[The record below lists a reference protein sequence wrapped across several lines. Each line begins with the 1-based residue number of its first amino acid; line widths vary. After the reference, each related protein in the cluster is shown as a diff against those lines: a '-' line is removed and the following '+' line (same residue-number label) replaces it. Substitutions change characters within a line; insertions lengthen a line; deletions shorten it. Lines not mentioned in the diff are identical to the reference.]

1 MPWFKKNLRQWL
13 NRFSL
18 RACFLTLFFS
28 GYSKKAPGTI
38 GSLVALLLGLPILIF
53 SANTLFLAAILIG
66 LIAIA
71 QIDKEEEESKIHD
84 SSYIVIDELVGMWLA
99 MAISGLS
106 LAGVILSFIFFRIYD
121 ITKPSLIG
129 KIDKEVKGG
138 LGVVAD
144 DALAGVLAGLSV
156 LLAINILGF
165 FNIKL

>member
-1 MPWFKKNLRQWL
+1 MDK
-13 NRFSL
+13 FSL

-38 GSLVALLLGLPILIF
+38 GSLVALLLGLPVLIF
-53 SANTLFLAAILIG
+53 SANTLFLAAIFVG

-71 QIDKEEEESKIHD
+71 QIDKEEEETKRHD

-106 LAGVILSFIFFRIYD
+106 LAGVVLSFIFFRIYD

-144 DALAGVLAGLSV
+144 DALAGVLAGLSA
-156 LLAINILGF
+156 LLVIHILGF

>member
-1 MPWFKKNLRQWL
+1 M
-13 NRFSL
+13 
-18 RACFLTLFFS
+18 
-28 GYSKKAPGTI
+28 
-38 GSLVALLLGLPILIF
+38 LLGLPILIF
-53 SANTLFLAAILIG
+53 SANTLFLGAVFVG
-66 LIAIA
+66 LIAIT
-71 QIDKEEEESKIHD
+71 QIDKEEEETKRHD

-106 LAGVILSFIFFRIYD
+106 LAGVVLSFIFFRIYD

-144 DALAGVLAGLSV
+144 DALAGVLAGLSA
-156 LLAINILGF
+156 LLVIHILGF

>member
-1 MPWFKKNLRQWL
+1 M
-13 NRFSL
+13 
-18 RACFLTLFFS
+18 
-28 GYSKKAPGTI
+28 
-38 GSLVALLLGLPILIF
+38 LLGLPILIF
-53 SANTLFLAAILIG
+53 SANTLFLGAIFIG
-66 LIAIA
+66 LIAIT
-71 QIDKEEEESKIHD
+71 QIDKEEEETKRHD

-106 LAGVILSFIFFRIYD
+106 LADVVLSFIFFRIYD

-144 DALAGVLAGLSV
+144 DALAGVLAGLSA
-156 LLAINILGF
+156 LLVINVLGF

>member
-1 MPWFKKNLRQWL
+1 MDK
-13 NRFSL
+13 FSL

-38 GSLVALLLGLPILIF
+38 GSLVALLLGLPVLIF

-106 LAGVILSFIFFRIYD
+106 LAGVVLSFIFFRIYD

-144 DALAGVLAGLSV
+144 DALAGVLAGLSA

>member
-1 MPWFKKNLRQWL
+1 MNK
-13 NRFSL
+13 FSL

-38 GSLVALLLGLPILIF
+38 GSLVALLLGLPVLIF

-106 LAGVILSFIFFRIYD
+106 LTGVVLSFIFFRIYD

-144 DALAGVLAGLSV
+144 DALAGVLAGLST
-156 LLAINILGF
+156 LLVINILGF

>member
-1 MPWFKKNLRQWL
+1 MDK
-13 NRFSL
+13 FSL

-38 GSLVALLLGLPILIF
+38 GSLVALLLGLPVLIF
-53 SANTLFLAAILIG
+53 SANTLFLGAVFIG

-106 LAGVILSFIFFRIYD
+106 LAGVVLSFIFFRVYD

-156 LLAINILGF
+156 LLVIHILGF
-165 FNIKL
+165 FNIKF

>member
-1 MPWFKKNLRQWL
+1 MNK
-13 NRFSL
+13 FSL

-38 GSLVALLLGLPILIF
+38 GSLVALLLGLPVLIF
-53 SANTLFLAAILIG
+53 SANTLFLAAVFIG

-144 DALAGVLAGLSV
+144 DALAGVLAGLSA
-156 LLAINILGF
+156 LLVINILGF

>member
-1 MPWFKKNLRQWL
+1 MNK
-13 NRFSL
+13 FSL

-38 GSLVALLLGLPILIF
+38 GSLVALLLGLPVLIF
-53 SANTLFLAAILIG
+53 SANTLFLAAVLIG

-129 KIDKEVKGG
+129 RIDKEVKGG

-144 DALAGVLAGLSV
+144 DALAGVLAGLSA
-156 LLAINILGF
+156 LLVISVLGF
-165 FNIKL
+165 FNIKF

>member
-1 MPWFKKNLRQWL
+1 M
-13 NRFSL
+13 
-18 RACFLTLFFS
+18 
-28 GYSKKAPGTI
+28 
-38 GSLVALLLGLPILIF
+38 LLGLPILIF
-53 SANTLFLAAILIG
+53 SANTLFLAAVLIG
-66 LIAIA
+66 LIAIT

>member
-1 MPWFKKNLRQWL
+1 M
-13 NRFSL
+13 
-18 RACFLTLFFS
+18 
-28 GYSKKAPGTI
+28 
-38 GSLVALLLGLPILIF
+38 LLGLPILIF
-53 SANTLFLAAILIG
+53 SANTLFLGAVLIG

-84 SSYIVIDELVGMWLA
+84 SSYIVIDELVGMWLT

-106 LAGVILSFIFFRIYD
+106 LAGVVLSFIFFRIYD

-156 LLAINILGF
+156 LLVINILGF

>member
-1 MPWFKKNLRQWL
+1 MNK
-13 NRFSL
+13 FSL

-53 SANTLFLAAILIG
+53 SANTLFLAAVLIG
-66 LIAIA
+66 LIAIT

-106 LAGVILSFIFFRIYD
+106 LAGIILSFIFFRIYD

-129 KIDKEVKGG
+129 KIDKEIKGG

>member
-1 MPWFKKNLRQWL
+1 MDK
-13 NRFSL
+13 FSL

-38 GSLVALLLGLPILIF
+38 GSLVALLLGLPVLIF
-53 SANTLFLAAILIG
+53 SANTLFLGAVLIG

-106 LAGVILSFIFFRIYD
+106 LAGVVLSFIFFRIYD

-144 DALAGVLAGLSV
+144 DALAGVLAGLSA
-156 LLAINILGF
+156 LLVINVLGF
-165 FNIKL
+165 FNIKF

>member
-1 MPWFKKNLRQWL
+1 MDKFN
-13 NRFSL
+13 L

-38 GSLVALLLGLPILIF
+38 GSLVALLLGLPVLIF
-53 SANTLFLAAILIG
+53 SANTLFLAAVLIG
-66 LIAIA
+66 LIATT

-106 LAGVILSFIFFRIYD
+106 LAGVVLSFIFFRIYD

-156 LLAINILGF
+156 LLVINILGF

>member
-1 MPWFKKNLRQWL
+1 M
-13 NRFSL
+13 
-18 RACFLTLFFS
+18 
-28 GYSKKAPGTI
+28 
-38 GSLVALLLGLPILIF
+38 LLGLPILIF
-53 SANTLFLAAILIG
+53 SANTLFLAAVLIG
-66 LIAIA
+66 LIAIT

-106 LAGVILSFIFFRIYD
+106 LAGVVLSFIFFRIYD

-129 KIDKEVKGG
+129 KIDKKIKGG

-144 DALAGVLAGLSV
+144 DALAGILAGLSV

-165 FNIKL
+165 FNINL

>member
-1 MPWFKKNLRQWL
+1 MDK
-13 NRFSL
+13 FSL

-38 GSLVALLLGLPILIF
+38 GSLVALLLGLPVLVF
-53 SANTLFLAAILIG
+53 SANTLFLGAVFVG

-129 KIDKEVKGG
+129 RIDKEVKGG

-144 DALAGVLAGLSV
+144 DALAGVLAGLSA
-156 LLAINILGF
+156 LLVINVLGF

>member
-1 MPWFKKNLRQWL
+1 M
-13 NRFSL
+13 
-18 RACFLTLFFS
+18 
-28 GYSKKAPGTI
+28 
-38 GSLVALLLGLPILIF
+38 LLGLPVLIF
-53 SANTLFLAAILIG
+53 SANTLFLGAIFVG

-71 QIDKEEEESKIHD
+71 QIDKEEEETKRHD

-106 LAGVILSFIFFRIYD
+106 LAGVVLSFIFFRIYD

-156 LLAINILGF
+156 LLVINILGF
-165 FNIKL
+165 FNIKF

>member
-1 MPWFKKNLRQWL
+1 M
-13 NRFSL
+13 
-18 RACFLTLFFS
+18 
-28 GYSKKAPGTI
+28 
-38 GSLVALLLGLPILIF
+38 LLGLPVLIF
-53 SANTLFLAAILIG
+53 SANTLFLAAVLIG

-106 LAGVILSFIFFRIYD
+106 LVGVVLSFIFFRIYD

-129 KIDKEVKGG
+129 KIDKEIKGG

-156 LLAINILGF
+156 LLVINILGF

>member
-1 MPWFKKNLRQWL
+1 LDK
-13 NRFSL
+13 FSL
-18 RACFLTLFFS
+18 RTCFLTLFFS

-38 GSLVALLLGLPILIF
+38 GSLVALLLGLPVLIF
-53 SANTLFLAAILIG
+53 SANTLFLGAIFVG

-99 MAISGLS
+99 MAVSGLS
-106 LAGVILSFIFFRIYD
+106 LAGVVLSFIFFRIYD

-156 LLAINILGF
+156 LLVISILGF
-165 FNIKL
+165 FNIKF

>member
-1 MPWFKKNLRQWL
+1 MDK
-13 NRFSL
+13 FSL

-38 GSLVALLLGLPILIF
+38 GSLVALLLGLPVLAF
-53 SANTLFLAAILIG
+53 SANTLFLGAIFVG

-71 QIDKEEEESKIHD
+71 QIDKEEEETKRHD
-84 SSYIVIDELVGMWLA
+84 SSYIVIDELVGMWIA

-156 LLAINILGF
+156 LLVINVLGF
-165 FNIKL
+165 FNIKF

>member
-1 MPWFKKNLRQWL
+1 MNK
-13 NRFSL
+13 FSL

-121 ITKPSLIG
+121 ITKPSFIG

-156 LLAINILGF
+156 LLTINILGF

>member
-1 MPWFKKNLRQWL
+1 MNK
-13 NRFSL
+13 FSL

-28 GYSKKAPGTI
+28 GYSKKAPGTV
-38 GSLVALLLGLPILIF
+38 GSLVALLLGLPVLIF
-53 SANTLFLAAILIG
+53 SANTLFLAAVLIG

-106 LAGVILSFIFFRIYD
+106 LAGVVLSFIFFRIYD

-129 KIDKEVKGG
+129 RIDKEVKGG

-156 LLAINILGF
+156 LLVINILGF

>member
-1 MPWFKKNLRQWL
+1 M
-13 NRFSL
+13 
-18 RACFLTLFFS
+18 
-28 GYSKKAPGTI
+28 
-38 GSLVALLLGLPILIF
+38 LLGLPILIF
-53 SANTLFLAAILIG
+53 SANTLFLAAVLIG

-71 QIDKEEEESKIHD
+71 QIDKEEEESKVHD

-106 LAGVILSFIFFRIYD
+106 LAGVVLSFIFFRIYD

>member
-1 MPWFKKNLRQWL
+1 M
-13 NRFSL
+13 
-18 RACFLTLFFS
+18 
-28 GYSKKAPGTI
+28 
-38 GSLVALLLGLPILIF
+38 LLGLPVLIF
-53 SANTLFLAAILIG
+53 SANTLFLGAVFIG
-66 LIAIA
+66 LIAIT

-106 LAGVILSFIFFRIYD
+106 LAGVVLSFIFFRIYD

-144 DALAGVLAGLSV
+144 DALAGVLAGLSA
-156 LLAINILGF
+156 LLVISVLGF
-165 FNIKL
+165 FNIKF

>member
-1 MPWFKKNLRQWL
+1 M
-13 NRFSL
+13 
-18 RACFLTLFFS
+18 
-28 GYSKKAPGTI
+28 
-38 GSLVALLLGLPILIF
+38 LLGLPILIF

-121 ITKPSLIG
+121 ITKLSLIG

>member
-1 MPWFKKNLRQWL
+1 MDK
-13 NRFSL
+13 FSL

-53 SANTLFLAAILIG
+53 SANTLFLGAIFIG

-71 QIDKEEEESKIHD
+71 QIDKEEEESKRHD

-106 LAGVILSFIFFRIYD
+106 LAGVVLSFIFFRIYD

-144 DALAGVLAGLSV
+144 DALAGVLAGLSA
-156 LLAINILGF
+156 LLVINVLGF

>member
-1 MPWFKKNLRQWL
+1 MDK
-13 NRFSL
+13 FSL

-53 SANTLFLAAILIG
+53 SANTLFLGAIFIG
-66 LIAIA
+66 LIAIT
-71 QIDKEEEESKIHD
+71 QIDKEEEETKRHD

-106 LAGVILSFIFFRIYD
+106 LAGVVLSFIFFRVYD

-144 DALAGVLAGLSV
+144 DALAGVLAGLSA
-156 LLAINILGF
+156 LLVIHILGF

>member
-1 MPWFKKNLRQWL
+1 M
-13 NRFSL
+13 
-18 RACFLTLFFS
+18 
-28 GYSKKAPGTI
+28 
-38 GSLVALLLGLPILIF
+38 LLGLPVLIF

-106 LAGVILSFIFFRIYD
+106 LAGVVLSFIFFRIYD

-156 LLAINILGF
+156 LLIINILGF

>member
-1 MPWFKKNLRQWL
+1 M
-13 NRFSL
+13 
-18 RACFLTLFFS
+18 
-28 GYSKKAPGTI
+28 
-38 GSLVALLLGLPILIF
+38 LLGLPILIF
-53 SANTLFLAAILIG
+53 SANTLFLAAVLIG

-121 ITKPSLIG
+121 ITKPSFIG

-144 DALAGVLAGLSV
+144 DALAGVLAGLST
-156 LLAINILGF
+156 LLVINILGF

>member
-1 MPWFKKNLRQWL
+1 M
-13 NRFSL
+13 
-18 RACFLTLFFS
+18 
-28 GYSKKAPGTI
+28 
-38 GSLVALLLGLPILIF
+38 LLGLPVLIF
-53 SANTLFLAAILIG
+53 SANTLFLGAIFIG
-66 LIAIA
+66 LIAIT

-144 DALAGVLAGLSV
+144 DALAGVLAGLSA
-156 LLAINILGF
+156 LLVINVLGF

>member
-1 MPWFKKNLRQWL
+1 M
-13 NRFSL
+13 
-18 RACFLTLFFS
+18 
-28 GYSKKAPGTI
+28 
-38 GSLVALLLGLPILIF
+38 LLGLPVLIF
-53 SANTLFLAAILIG
+53 SANTLFLAAVFIG
-66 LIAIA
+66 LIAIT

-106 LAGVILSFIFFRIYD
+106 LAGVVLSFVFFRIYD

-156 LLAINILGF
+156 LLIINILGF

>member
-1 MPWFKKNLRQWL
+1 M
-13 NRFSL
+13 
-18 RACFLTLFFS
+18 
-28 GYSKKAPGTI
+28 
-38 GSLVALLLGLPILIF
+38 LLGLPVLIF
-53 SANTLFLAAILIG
+53 SANTLFLGAIFIG

-71 QIDKEEEESKIHD
+71 QIDKEEEETKRHD

-106 LAGVILSFIFFRIYD
+106 LAGVVLSFIFFRVYD

-129 KIDKEVKGG
+129 KIDKEVRGG

-156 LLAINILGF
+156 LLVISILGF
-165 FNIKL
+165 FNIKF

>member
-1 MPWFKKNLRQWL
+1 MDK
-13 NRFSL
+13 FSL

-53 SANTLFLAAILIG
+53 SANTLFLGAIFVG
-66 LIAIA
+66 LIAIT
-71 QIDKEEEESKIHD
+71 QIDKEEEETKRHD

-144 DALAGVLAGLSV
+144 DALAGVLAGLSA
-156 LLAINILGF
+156 LLVIHILGF
-165 FNIKL
+165 FNIKF

>member
-1 MPWFKKNLRQWL
+1 MDK
-13 NRFSL
+13 FSL

-53 SANTLFLAAILIG
+53 SANTLFLGAIFIG

-71 QIDKEEEESKIHD
+71 QIDKEEEETKRHD

-106 LAGVILSFIFFRIYD
+106 LADVVLSFIFFRIYD

-144 DALAGVLAGLSV
+144 DALAGVLAGLSA
-156 LLAINILGF
+156 LLVINILGF

>member
-1 MPWFKKNLRQWL
+1 MDKFG
-13 NRFSL
+13 L

-53 SANTLFLAAILIG
+53 SANTLFLGAIFVG

-106 LAGVILSFIFFRIYD
+106 LTGVVLSFIFFRIYD

-144 DALAGVLAGLSV
+144 DALAGILAGLSA
-156 LLAINILGF
+156 LLVIHILGF
-165 FNIKL
+165 FNIKF

>member
-1 MPWFKKNLRQWL
+1 MDK
-13 NRFSL
+13 FSL

-53 SANTLFLAAILIG
+53 SANTLFLGAIFIG

-106 LAGVILSFIFFRIYD
+106 LAGVVLSFIFFRIYD
-121 ITKPSLIG
+121 ITKLSLIG

-156 LLAINILGF
+156 LLVINILGF

>member
-1 MPWFKKNLRQWL
+1 MDK
-13 NRFSL
+13 FSL

-38 GSLVALLLGLPILIF
+38 GSLVALLLGLPVLIF

-106 LAGVILSFIFFRIYD
+106 LAGVVLSFIFFRIYD

-156 LLAINILGF
+156 LLAIHILGF

>member
-1 MPWFKKNLRQWL
+1 M
-13 NRFSL
+13 
-18 RACFLTLFFS
+18 
-28 GYSKKAPGTI
+28 
-38 GSLVALLLGLPILIF
+38 LLGLPVLIF
-53 SANTLFLAAILIG
+53 SANTLFLAAVLIG

-144 DALAGVLAGLSV
+144 DALAGVLAGLSA

>member
-1 MPWFKKNLRQWL
+1 M
-13 NRFSL
+13 
-18 RACFLTLFFS
+18 
-28 GYSKKAPGTI
+28 
-38 GSLVALLLGLPILIF
+38 LLGLPVLIF
-53 SANTLFLAAILIG
+53 SANTLFLAAVFIG

-106 LAGVILSFIFFRIYD
+106 LAGVVLSFIFFRIYD

-144 DALAGVLAGLSV
+144 DALAGVLAGLSA

>member
-1 MPWFKKNLRQWL
+1 MDK
-13 NRFSL
+13 FSL

-38 GSLVALLLGLPILIF
+38 GSLVALLLGLPVLIF
-53 SANTLFLAAILIG
+53 SANTLFLGAIFIG

-71 QIDKEEEESKIHD
+71 QIDKEEEESKRHD

-106 LAGVILSFIFFRIYD
+106 LAGVVLSFIFFRIYD

-144 DALAGVLAGLSV
+144 DALAGVLAGLSA
-156 LLAINILGF
+156 LLVIHILGF